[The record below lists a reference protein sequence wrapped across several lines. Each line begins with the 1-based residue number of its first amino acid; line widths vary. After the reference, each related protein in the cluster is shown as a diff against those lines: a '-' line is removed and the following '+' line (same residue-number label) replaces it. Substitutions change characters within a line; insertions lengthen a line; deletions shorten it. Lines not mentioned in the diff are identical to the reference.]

1 MEKFNINGRE
11 LYSYQISNNDLVK
24 AIKDDNNACSER
36 RNALMEV
43 MLNRFE
49 YNLCPKGGETEDDVF
64 ARFFSNFV
72 NGKIRSHKRVAE
84 KMGND
89 HRYLQNEMFKVC
101 LEYIKLL
108 AANYNKGYYDPR
120 NSYACKMSDKMI
132 FNLD

>member
-1 MEKFNINGRE
+1 M
-11 LYSYQISNNDLVK
+11 
-24 AIKDDNNACSER
+24 
-36 RNALMEV
+36 
-43 MLNRFE
+43 
-49 YNLCPKGGETEDDVF
+49 KGKMK
-64 ARFFSNFV
+64 SL
-72 NGKIRSHKRVAE
+72 KRVAE

-108 AANYNKGYYDPR
+108 AANYKKRYYDPR